1 MLVIFTLAMYE
12 KTEYILHSRIFT
24 AAPYVALSNESYV
37 WIKGKNVMLG
47 KNDYFMYSFK
57 K

>member
-1 MLVIFTLAMYE
+1 MYE